1 MPRRRPAQRGQPKI
15 MREGKEQREEKK
27 RKKNQAGQGQ
37 GHLGF
42 LWSHLLPLLLHPV
55 LKQPSPASSKRK
67 VKSFLLERLVCLDCH
82 CLPLVGQPLVASSN
96 TGKGLWL
103 QEELQTAGR
112 LAAMLLGWHRPFP
125 VCSPGLRR
133 RGAALASSLQPLLG
147 PCLCSIPQATDPEA
161 QRWGGLGWVG
171 REGEQKEEKG
181 LTSQTKTPEPYFQSS
196 VENIITTSH
205 KLWVYMWG

>member
-1 MPRRRPAQRGQPKI
+1 MPRRRPAQKGQPKI

-67 VKSFLLERLVCLDCH
+67 VKSFLLERLLCLDCH

-103 QEELQTAGR
+103 QEELQTPGD
-112 LAAMLLGWHRPFP
+112 LLRCCWGGTVPSR
-125 VCSPGLRR
+125 C
-133 RGAALASSLQPLLG
+133 AALAYDVVRPSPPASSRFLDRASAPSLRPLILKHKGGEGWGGWAGKGNKKRKRGLPHKQKHQNLISSLVWK
-147 PCLCSIPQATDPEA
+147 I
-161 QRWGGLGWVG
+161 
-171 REGEQKEEKG
+171 
-181 LTSQTKTPEPYFQSS
+181 
-196 VENIITTSH
+196 
-205 KLWVYMWG
+205 